1 MQLTKNFKLEEFIES
16 RFYDKESQEDVWAD
30 YEINHDDI
38 HPNLIKLANNLQIL
52 RDEIQKPITINIA
65 YRPIWWEHKQGRSG
79 KSQHCLG
86 NAADIVVKGMSP
98 SKVAD
103 IIQKLIDLDRMEDG
117 GLGRYN
123 TFTHFD
129 VRGYKARWDETN

>member
-16 RFYDKESQEDVWAD
+16 KFYDEESQKDVWAD
-30 YEINHDDI
+30 YEINHKEI
-38 HPNLIKLANNLQIL
+38 HPNLVRLANNLQVL

-65 YRPIWWEHKQGRSG
+65 YRPVWWEHKQGRSG

-98 SKVAD
+98 SNVAD
-103 IIQKLIDLDRMEDG
+103 TIQKLIDLDRMEDG

-129 VRGYKARWDETN
+129 VRGHKARWDETT